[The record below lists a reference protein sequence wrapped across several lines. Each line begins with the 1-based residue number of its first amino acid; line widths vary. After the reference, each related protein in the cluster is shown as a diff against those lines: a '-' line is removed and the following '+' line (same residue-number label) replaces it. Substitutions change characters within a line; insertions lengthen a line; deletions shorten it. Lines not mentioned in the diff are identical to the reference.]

1 MLHPLVKIIS
11 IDDFITREDAY
22 GLGAHVSALK
32 YEETE
37 FGKEIENF
45 NLIPSN
51 IEERFKIVLN
61 TDVTVDEKKSGI
73 FRHPS
78 PFIHFESFEKLN
90 EWIFVVAL
98 DRTLLNI
105 YENLNGSK
113 TALEEYKLNYRN
125 LHDWDLIVSYDFKPG
140 QGVLFRPWLFHSFSG
155 GLIQIFRL
163 EEKNARPISNG

>member
-11 IDDFITREDAY
+11 VDEFITREDSTNI
-22 GLGAHVSALK
+22 GNVISTLNFVDK
-32 YEETE
+32 E
-37 FGKEIENF
+37 FGKEIPDF
-45 NLIPSN
+45 NMVPED
-51 IEERFKIVLN
+51 IEERFKIVLG
-61 TDVTVDEKKSGI
+61 TDVTVNEKKSGI